1 MVSGFQGLRG
11 LWSNLKGFHGF
22 MVKGFHGFM
31 VKGFHGLR
39 GLLSNLKQLF
49 KATNGSRKPET

>member
-22 MVKGFHGFM
+22 MVKGFHG
-31 VKGFHGLR
+31 LR
-39 GLLSNLKQLF
+39 GLLSNLK
-49 KATNGSRKPET
+49 

>member
-39 GLLSNLKQLF
+39 GLLSNLK
-49 KATNGSRKPET
+49 